1 MKKISAKSQIKR
13 GNTCIPG
20 EDNIH
25 VGNEGGS
32 DHNVET
38 SPPIHLGNVGVKLE
52 NEGRVEGPAGLL
64 ETVEEVVEA
73 PWEEIAGP
81 DLSQAY
87 VVDLT
92 QQFNRIFVQTSF
104 NSFKEFEKLFN
115 KFKAETGSVFR
126 IKSSC
131 SVAYEN
137 SRRKRNFIPSRFK
150 FVTVRYCCVHY
161 GHPKM
166 AGQGIRT
173 KQRYLPCGCEAML
186 SVSYNCGA
194 LVISQANMRHNHDV
208 SCEMAPF
215 YAINRRITN
224 AELKEVADVVEVMTN
239 SRALQHF
246 LRVQFRRATTLQDA
260 KNVRTRVKAMKTT
273 QSDTTKSPGSDE
285 EEEEEEEP
293 DEDIIMD
300 STAQDVHFRKKEEV
314 VRKID
319 RSECDYWGEATIP
332 KTAKRQEYQQQYQ
345 EGEMIAEVEREEQEP
360 ELEPD
365 MRREVLGEIRTRLF
379 SVMENCNPR
388 VFKERV
394 SVIEKL
400 IEGWENNNPVHVQYL
415 EKSNFKARTIENAHC
430 INTSLERIENKND
443 RNANSFTSFD
453 SLNVALPV
461 MEMKGES
468 QFFPIQVNKKLA
480 IVEHKSQ
487 PRVINMMEITN
498 ENSPI
503 TNNKTRNIQCSMERE
518 NCKNGER
525 RPVVLSIVKGFVG
538 GCDQALEVEIEVDG
552 EVAKVKAV
560 KREPL
565 DYYEVNVG
573 D

>member
-1 MKKISAKSQIKR
+1 MKKISANSQIKR
-13 GNTCIPG
+13 EDTCIPG
-20 EDNIH
+20 EDSIH
-25 VGNEGGS
+25 GSDGG

-38 SPPIHLGNVGVKLE
+38 PSPPVRLGNVGVKLE

-73 PWEEIAGP
+73 PWEEISGP

-137 SRRKRNFIPSRFK
+137 SRRKRNFIPSHFK

-215 YAINRRITN
+215 YAINRRISN
-224 AELKEVADVVEVMTN
+224 AELKQVADVVEVMSN

-273 QSDTTKSPGSDE
+273 QADSTKPPGSDE
-285 EEEEEEEP
+285 EEEEEEET

-300 STAQDVHFRKKEEV
+300 STAHSTHFRRKEDL
-314 VRKID
+314 VRKVD
-319 RSECDYWGEATIP
+319 RSECDYWGETTFA
-332 KTAKRQEYQQQYQ
+332 KAAKRQERQQQYQ
-345 EGEMIAEVEREEQEP
+345 ESEMIAEAKTDEQEL
-360 ELEPD
+360 ELGPD
-365 MRREVLGEIRTRLF
+365 VRREVLGEMRTRLF
-379 SVMENCNPR
+379 GVMENCNSR

-400 IEGWENNNPVHVQYL
+400 IEGWENNDPVHVQYL
-415 EKSNFKARTIENAHC
+415 EKSDCKARTIENADC
-430 INTSLERIENKND
+430 ISTSLERIENRND
-443 RNANSFTSFD
+443 RQSNSSTSFD

-461 MEMKGES
+461 MELNGES
-468 QFFPIQVNKKLA
+468 QFFPLQVNKKLA
-480 IVEHKSQ
+480 IVEHQSE
-487 PRVINMMEITN
+487 PRITNMMEMTN
-498 ENSPI
+498 ENSSI
-503 TNNKTRNIQCSMERE
+503 FNNKSRNIQCSMARE
-518 NCKNGER
+518 NYKNSER

-538 GCDQALEVEIEVDG
+538 GCDQAVEVEIEVDG

-560 KREPL
+560 KQEPL

-573 D
+573 A